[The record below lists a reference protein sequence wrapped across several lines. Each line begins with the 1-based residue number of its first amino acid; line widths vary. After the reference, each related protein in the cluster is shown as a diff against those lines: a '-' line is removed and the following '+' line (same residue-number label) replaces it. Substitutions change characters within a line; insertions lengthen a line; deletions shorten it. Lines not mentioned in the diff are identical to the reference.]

1 MKIALPA
8 AAIAL
13 AFTSFA
19 AHAATTSSVTAEKL
33 YQANC
38 ASCHG
43 AAMEGGIG
51 PTLGK
56 HVWLHGEPT
65 KANLIKVISKGVPE
79 KNMPAWSPALS
90 ASQIALLADLIAAGA
105 KKPAMAAKVAGAAA
119 EPATA
124 SAAAASA
131 AAASAA
137 AASAT
142 AATAAT
148 PAKAA
153 DDGIDLNGFK
163 LPKGFRISVYANQV
177 DTARSMVVSDSGI
190 VYVGSRKAG
199 KVYALVPRAD
209 KQQADVVTVASG
221 LENPI
226 GVTLLNGALYVG
238 EISRVIRFDNI
249 DKRYA
254 QKPSYEV
261 VKVDLPDDKW
271 HGEKVI
277 KAGPDGK
284 LYIPV
289 GAPCNICDTDDTK
302 SAKIYSMNA
311 DGSGLKEY
319 ARGVR
324 NTVGFD
330 FHPTTKA
337 LWFTDNGRDQMG
349 DNTPSCELNVAPKPG
364 LHFGFPY
371 CHGGAVPDPEFAKDR
386 SCDEFVEPVA
396 KLGPHVAPLGMTFYT
411 GKQFPE
417 AYRNNVYVAEHGSW
431 NRTTKSGYSVRLI
444 TLYGSKLVSD
454 TAFIDG
460 FLRGE
465 QVVGRPVDVVTLADG
480 SMLVSDDFGGRVFRV
495 TYDGK

>member
-1 MKIALPA
+1 MQKIALQA
-8 AAIAL
+8 AAIGM
-13 AFTSFA
+13 AFASFA
-19 AHAATTSSVTAEKL
+19 AHAAPAQTAEQL

-38 ASCHG
+38 AACHG
-43 AAMEGGIG
+43 TKLEGAVG
-51 PTLGK
+51 PSLGQ
-56 HVWLHGEPT
+56 HAWIHGAPT
-65 KANLIKVISKGVPE
+65 KANLIKIISNGVPE
-79 KNMPAWSPALS
+79 KNMPAWSPALNKE
-90 ASQIALLADLIAAGA
+90 QIALLAGYIAANA
-105 KKPAMAAKVAGAAA
+105 NKKLAAA
-119 EPATA
+119 P
-124 SAAAASA
+124 
-131 AAASAA
+131 
-137 AASAT
+137 
-142 AATAAT
+142 AATA
-148 PAKAA
+148 PAVAKPAA
-153 DDGIDLNGFK
+153 VSLLDGFK
-163 LPKGFRISVYANQV
+163 LPKGFHISVYAEGAV
-177 DTARSMVVSDSGI
+177 TARSMVVSDSGI

-209 KQQADVVTVASG
+209 KQSAEVVTIAEG

-238 EISRVIRFDNI
+238 EIGRVIRFDNI

-261 VKVDLPDDKW
+261 VKVSLPNDKW

-277 KAGPDGK
+277 KASPDGK

-289 GAPCNICDTDDTK
+289 GAPCNVCDTDDTK
-302 SAKIYSMNA
+302 SAKIYRMNA
-311 DGSGLKEY
+311 DGSQLEEV

-330 FHPTTKA
+330 FHPATRQ
-337 LWFTDNGRDQMG
+337 LWFTDNGRDEMG
-349 DNTPSCELNVAPKPG
+349 DNTPSCELNVLTKFG
-364 LHFGFPY
+364 QHFGFPY
-371 CHGGAVPDPEFAKDR
+371 CHGGVVPDPQFGKGRTCE
-386 SCDEFVEPVA
+386 EFVEPVA
-396 KLGPHVAPLGMTFYT
+396 KLGPHVAPLGLTFYT

-444 TLYGSKLVSD
+444 TLYGSKVVSD

-465 QVVGRPVDVVTLADG
+465 EVVARPVDVVTLADG
-480 SMLVSDDFGGRVFRV
+480 SMLVSDDHGGRVFRV

>member
-1 MKIALPA
+1 MKQIALPA

-13 AFTSFA
+13 AFASFA
-19 AHAATTSSVTAEKL
+19 ANAAAPSVAAEKL

-38 ASCHG
+38 AACHG
-43 AAMEGGIG
+43 AKMEGGVG

-56 HVWLHGEPT
+56 HAWLHGEPT
-65 KANLIKVISKGVPE
+65 KANLIKVISNGFPD
-79 KNMPAWSPALS
+79 KNMPAWSSALS
-90 ASQIALLADLIAAGA
+90 APQIALLADYIAAGA
-105 KKPAMAAKVAGAAA
+105 DKPAVAAKAAA
-119 EPATA
+119 PV
-124 SAAAASA
+124 AAAA
-131 AAASAA
+131 
-137 AASAT
+137 
-142 AATAAT
+142 
-148 PAKAA
+148 AKAA
-153 DDGIDLNGFK
+153 PDGIDLSGFK
-163 LPKGFRISVYANQV
+163 LPKGFRISVYASQV
-177 DTARSMVVSDSGI
+177 ETARSMVVSDSGI

-209 KQQADVVTVASG
+209 KQTAEVVTIASG

-238 EISRVIRFDNI
+238 EIGRVIRFDNI

-261 VKVDLPDDKW
+261 VKVSLPDDKW
-271 HGEKVI
+271 HGEKI
-277 KAGPDGK
+277 MKAGPDGK

-289 GAPCNICDTDDTK
+289 GAPCNVCDTEDTK
-302 SAKIYSMNA
+302 SAKIYRMNA
-311 DGSGLKEY
+311 DGSGLEEY

-324 NTVGFD
+324 NTVGFA

-337 LWFTDNGRDQMG
+337 LWFTDNGRDEMG
-349 DNTPSCELNVAPKPG
+349 DNTPSCELNIAPKAG
-364 LHFGFPY
+364 MHFGFPY
-371 CHGGAVPDPEFAKDR
+371 CHGGVVPDPDFAKGR
-386 SCDEFVEPVA
+386 GCEEFVEPVA
-396 KLGPHVAPLGMTFYT
+396 KLGPHVAPLGLTFYT

-444 TLYGSKLVSD
+444 TLYNSKVVSD

-465 QVVGRPVDVVTLADG
+465 EVVGRPVDVVTLADG
-480 SMLVSDDFGGRVFRV
+480 SMLVSDDHGGRVFRV